1 MTAPTIMRIAKTI
14 LVVED
19 ERVVARDIQRSL
31 VDLGYQVPATAASAD
46 QAIRLASERCPD
58 LVLMDI
64 RIKGERDGIDT
75 ATILRE
81 RFDVPIVYLTAYAD
95 EATVERAKLTQPFG
109 YLMKPVKT
117 FELRSAIEIALFK
130 HEMEKQLRDR
140 ERWLSTT
147 MRSIG
152 DAIISTDAAG
162 RINYMN
168 PVAEAL
174 TGWKADQAHG
184 RMSEDVLRLVRE
196 DRGRTPMASP
206 LQIALDECRQLKV
219 DGILVRATGPE
230 RFISDSTT
238 PIVGDSGSV
247 LGAVMV
253 FRDVGEQRR
262 LQRQLEQAD
271 RLASVGTMAAGV
283 AHEVNNPLTYILSN
297 ISFVLEEVRRRIGE
311 PAVPDNGNWMKELE
325 GALADAEEGTKRI
338 AKIVTDLKAFTRPS
352 AETAEPADLNE
363 VLDWSLAI
371 AGHEVA
377 ARGRV
382 VRRFGEVPRVD
393 ASSARL
399 GQVFVN
405 LIINAAH
412 SLDPAR
418 RETNEIILTSHT
430 DARGCAVAE
439 ISDTGC
445 GMTAEIMAK
454 VFEPFFTTKPHGEGT
469 GLGLSVSHGIVESL
483 GGTIAFESEPGCGTR
498 ARVVLPAGQTKL
510 VATSSLGPP
519 TAIAATGSLPRGYL
533 LVVDDEPLVRSS
545 LRRVLG
551 GQHSVTCPKTFAEA
565 LALVVG
571 GMRFD
576 LILCNLVAPGQ
587 AGKELYDEL
596 LRRAPEQ
603 ARRVIFLTGGT
614 FAPPMVEF
622 LASIPNRRIGQPSD
636 VQALRGLVNELLTDL
651 GPIVRE
657 AAADRAVKS
666 AVGH

>member
-1 MTAPTIMRIAKTI
+1 
-14 LVVED
+14 
-19 ERVVARDIQRSL
+19 
-31 VDLGYQVPATAASAD
+31 
-46 QAIRLASERCPD
+46 
-58 LVLMDI
+58 
-64 RIKGERDGIDT
+64 
-75 ATILRE
+75 
-81 RFDVPIVYLTAYAD
+81 
-95 EATVERAKLTQPFG
+95 
-109 YLMKPVKT
+109 MKPVKT
-117 FELRSAIEIALFK
+117 YELRSAIEIALFK

-168 PVAEAL
+168 PVAEGL
-174 TGWKADQAHG
+174 TGWKAEQAHG

-196 DRGRTPMASP
+196 DRGRTPMANP
-206 LQIALDECRQLKV
+206 LQVALDEGRPLKI
-219 DGILVRATGPE
+219 DGVMVRATGPE
-230 RFISDSTT
+230 RFISDSTA
-238 PIVGDSGSV
+238 PIVDDGGSV

-283 AHEVNNPLTYILSN
+283 AHEVNNPLNYILSN
-297 ISFVLEEVRRRIGE
+297 ITFVLEEVRRRIGE
-311 PAVPDNGNWMKELE
+311 PAVPENGHWMKELE
-325 GALADAEEGTKRI
+325 GALADAQEGTKRI
-338 AKIVTDLKAFTRPS
+338 AKIVADLKAFTRPS
-352 AETAEPADLNE
+352 AETAETTDLNE
-363 VLDWSLAI
+363 VLNWSLAI

-382 VRRFGEVPRVD
+382 VRRFGEVPPVD

-439 ISDTGC
+439 ILDTGC
-445 GMTAEIMAK
+445 GMTAEVMAK
-454 VFEPFFTTKPHGEGT
+454 VFDPFFTTKANGEGT

-483 GGTIAFESEPGCGTR
+483 GGTIAFESEPGRGTC
-498 ARVVLPAGQTKL
+498 ARVVLPAGQTDL
-510 VATSSLGPP
+510 VATSPLDAP
-519 TAIAATGSLPRGYL
+519 ATIVATNRLPRGYL
-533 LVVDDEPLVRSS
+533 LIVDDEPLVRSS

-551 GQHSVTCPKTFAEA
+551 GQHAVTCPKTFAEA

-576 LILCNLVAPGQ
+576 LILCNLAAPGR
-587 AGKELYDEL
+587 AGKALYDEL
-596 LRRAPEQ
+596 LRRSPEQ
-603 ARRVIFLTGGT
+603 ARRVVFLTGGT
-614 FAPPMVEF
+614 FAPRMVDF
-622 LASIPNRRIGQPSD
+622 LASIPNRRIGQPSE
-636 VQALRGLVNELLTDL
+636 VRELRGLVNELLTDL
-651 GPIVRE
+651 GPIVGE
-657 AAADRAVKS
+657 TGADGVPRS
-666 AVGH
+666 AVGR